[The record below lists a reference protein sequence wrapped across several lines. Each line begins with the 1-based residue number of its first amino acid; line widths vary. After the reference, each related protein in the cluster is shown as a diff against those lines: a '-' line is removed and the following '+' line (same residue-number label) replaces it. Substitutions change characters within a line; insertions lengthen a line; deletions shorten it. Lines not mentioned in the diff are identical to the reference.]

1 MIPTPHAPPLRGG
14 AQRAAWCLL
23 LQASSLCGLKAAWW
37 PGGCPLP
44 LCHHDGSL
52 WFQDP
57 EGWPVLQ
64 GTMVGEVGNGE
75 MQVLVGLRTG
85 AFALSIPG
93 CWS

>member
-1 MIPTPHAPPLRGG
+1 M
-14 AQRAAWCLL
+14 
-23 LQASSLCGLKAAWW
+23 
-37 PGGCPLP
+37 P
-44 LCHHDGSL
+44 LCHHDGPL

-75 MQVLVGLRTG
+75 MQVPVGLRTG

-93 CWS
+93 TGVESSPGQASVMISVKAKTTGQIG